1 MLMKGRL
8 TINNSVCGRWLL
20 SLFTMLLMPVG
31 MQAEETSTT
40 YTFTGMS
47 AVSGSDY
54 QYEVTS
60 TSGEASETWKIKNF
74 SATDESYHN
83 RTTSVYVLDTQSVG
97 ISNIFATSES
107 ATIIKFQLVSDF
119 VLHGDFVSAEI
130 TYSTSGMS
138 YSNAVVCKVGNS
150 SYSMLTDTS
159 EPLGT
164 SPATISLKDFYE
176 DEKYFNDKK
185 IA

>member
-60 TSGEASETWKIKNF
+60 TLGEASETWKIKNF
-74 SATDESYHN
+74 SATDESYNN
-83 RTTSVYVLDTQSVG
+83 RTFNYELDTQSVG

>member
-60 TSGEASETWKIKNF
+60 TLGEASETWKIKNF
-74 SATDESYHN
+74 SATDESYNN
-83 RTTSVYVLDTQSVG
+83 RTFNYELETQSLG
-97 ISNIFATSES
+97 ISHIFATSTS
-107 ATIIKFQLVSDF
+107 ATIIDFQLVSDF
-119 VLHGDFVSAEI
+119 TLLGDFVSAEI

-138 YSNAVVCKVGNS
+138 QCKAIVYKVGDS
-150 SYSMLTDTS
+150 FYSTLTDANN
-159 EPLGT
+159 PLGT
-164 SPATISLKDFYE
+164 SPATISLKSSYE

>member
-1 MLMKGRL
+1 MLMEREL
-8 TINNSVCGRWLL
+8 TINKFVCGRWFL
-20 SLFTMLLMPVG
+20 SLIALLLMSVE

-40 YTFTGMS
+40 YTFSGMS
-47 AVSGSDY
+47 AVSGADY

-74 SATDESYHN
+74 SATDENYNVRS
-83 RTTSVYVLDTQSVG
+83 SSGYVLETQSLG
-97 ISNIFATSES
+97 ISNIFATSTS
-107 ATIIKFQLVSDF
+107 ATIIDFQLVSDF

-138 YSNAVVCKVGNS
+138 NSKAVVCKVGNS

-164 SPATISLKDFYE
+164 SPATISLKSL
-176 DEKYFNDKK
+176 
-185 IA
+185 